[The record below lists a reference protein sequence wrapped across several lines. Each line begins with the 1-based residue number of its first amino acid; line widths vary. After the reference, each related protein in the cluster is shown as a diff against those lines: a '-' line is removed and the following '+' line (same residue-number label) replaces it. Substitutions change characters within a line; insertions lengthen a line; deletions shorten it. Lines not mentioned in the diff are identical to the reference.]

1 MQAETQTLARKSVV
15 GVFDSQAEADAAL
28 EQLRAQGVAPEEI
41 SVMSRDAQPT
51 EETEVA
57 RPASPVAVGAATGAT
72 LGGALGVL
80 LGWMEAIG
88 SIQIPGIVV
97 GTPSIPGVGTPLG
110 DAVLAATLVGLLLG
124 AAVGGLIGALLGLTV
139 RVDRTQPAETKPH
152 EGRLLVTVHPSQ
164 ALDVESV
171 GRIMQASGGYDV
183 RIYDLQVVPS
193 MTTDEAV
200 AAQGMAAAAGLP
212 ATSHP

>member
-72 LGGALGVL
+72 LGGRSTWRA
-80 LGWMEAIG
+80 W
-88 SIQIPGIVV
+88 
-97 GTPSIPGVGTPLG
+97 
-110 DAVLAATLVGLLLG
+110 
-124 AAVGGLIGALLGLTV
+124 GGLCRPVVATTCAYTIS
-139 RVDRTQPAETKPH
+139 
-152 EGRLLVTVHPSQ
+152 RLFPQ
-164 ALDVESV
+164 
-171 GRIMQASGGYDV
+171 
-183 RIYDLQVVPS
+183 
-193 MTTDEAV
+193 
-200 AAQGMAAAAGLP
+200 
-212 ATSHP
+212 